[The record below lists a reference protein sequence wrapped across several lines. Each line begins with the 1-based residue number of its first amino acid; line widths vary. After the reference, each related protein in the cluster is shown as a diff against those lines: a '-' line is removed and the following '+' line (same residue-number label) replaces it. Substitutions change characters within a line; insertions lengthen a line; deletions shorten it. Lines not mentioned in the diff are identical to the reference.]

1 MFKVKIGFDTKKK
14 RYEVGDAISKED
26 LDPKTWKELLD
37 MGVIGKKEVKP
48 KDKKKKG
55 KSV

>member
-1 MFKVKIGFDTKKK
+1 MFEVKIGFDTKKK

-26 LDPKTWKELLD
+26 LDPKTWKELFD
-37 MGVIGKKEVKP
+37 MSVIGKKEVKA
-48 KDKKKKG
+48 KEKKKKG

>member
-1 MFKVKIGFDTKKK
+1 MFEVKIGFDTKKK

-26 LDPKTWKELLD
+26 LDPKTWKELFD
-37 MGVIGKKEVKP
+37 MSVIGKTEVKP
-48 KDKKKKG
+48 KEKKKKG

>member
-1 MFKVKIGFDTKKK
+1 MFEVKIGFDTKNK

-37 MGVIGKKEVKP
+37 MSVIGKKEVKA
-48 KDKKKKG
+48 KEKKKKG

>member
-1 MFKVKIGFDTKKK
+1 MFEVKIGFDTKNK

-26 LDPKTWKELLD
+26 LDPKTWKELFD
-37 MGVIGKKEVKP
+37 MSVIGKKEVKA
-48 KDKKKKG
+48 KEKKKKG

>member
-1 MFKVKIGFDTKKK
+1 MFEVKIGFDTKNK

-26 LDPKTWKELLD
+26 LDPKTWKELFD
-37 MGVIGKKEVKP
+37 MSVIGKKEVRAKE
-48 KDKKKKG
+48 KKKKG